1 MNKQITHI
9 TNPKNFKPMV
19 TTFSQVKQIV
29 KEKPFFI
36 LSFTGE
42 NVSNYS
48 QEICLEDCQDLPTE
62 WGDYQYGYLYLYRT
76 KEELI
81 QEILRELRNLDL
93 TEGSDDTYFD
103 YNPDTYQGIITASIL
118 VGIFWD
124 SVKPEIESKLKTYQ
138 EWIEDAAE
146 YFEPIDEYS
155 DISIAIDT
163 AHHLLEA
170 LIG

>member
-1 MNKQITHI
+1 MKTHI

-19 TTFSQVKQIV
+19 TTFNQVKQIV
-29 KEKPFFI
+29 KENPFFI

-48 QEICLEDCQDLPTE
+48 QEICLENCQDLPTE
-62 WGDYQYGYLYLYRT
+62 LEDYQYGYLYLYRT

-81 QEILRELRNLDL
+81 QETMRELRNLDL

-118 VGIFWD
+118 ANIWD
-124 SVKPEIESKLKTYQ
+124 SVKPEIESKLQTYQ
-138 EWIEDAAE
+138 EWIEDAME
-146 YFEPIDEYS
+146 YFEPIEEYN
-155 DISIAIDT
+155 DINIAIDT

-170 LIG
+170 LLG

>member
-1 MNKQITHI
+1 MNKPILTHI

-19 TTFSQVKQIV
+19 TTFNQVKQIV
-29 KEKPFFI
+29 KENPFFI

-48 QEICLEDCQDLPTE
+48 QEICLEDCQDLSAE
-62 WGDYQYGYLYLYRT
+62 LGDYQYGYLYLYGT

-81 QEILRELRNLDL
+81 KEIMRELRNLDL

-118 VGIFWD
+118 VDTWE
-124 SVKPEIESKLKTYQ
+124 SVKPEIESKLKAYQ
-138 EWIEDAAE
+138 EWLEAAEE
-146 YFEPIDEYS
+146 YFEPIEEYN
-155 DISIAIDT
+155 DINIAIDN
-163 AHHLLEA
+163 AHHLLET
-170 LIG
+170 LLG

>member
-1 MNKQITHI
+1 MNKPILTHI

-19 TTFSQVKQIV
+19 TTFNQVKQIV
-29 KEKPFFI
+29 KENPFFI

-48 QEICLEDCQDLPTE
+48 QVYCLEDCQDLPTE
-62 WGDYQYGYLYLYRT
+62 LRDYQYGYLYLYRT

-81 QEILRELRNLDL
+81 KEIIWKLRNLDL
-93 TEGSDDTYFD
+93 TEGFDDTYLD

-118 VGIFWD
+118 VDTWD

-138 EWIEDAAE
+138 EWLEAAE
-146 YFEPIDEYS
+146 GYFGPIKEYN
-155 DISIAIDT
+155 DINTAIDN

-170 LIG
+170 LLG